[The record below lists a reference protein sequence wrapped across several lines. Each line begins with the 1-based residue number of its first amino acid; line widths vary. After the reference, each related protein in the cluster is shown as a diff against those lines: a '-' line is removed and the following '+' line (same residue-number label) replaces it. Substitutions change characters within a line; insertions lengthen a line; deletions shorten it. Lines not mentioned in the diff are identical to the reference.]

1 MAEKTISFSPMSG
14 GWTSF
19 WSFIPDWMDG
29 MNNTFYTW
37 NNGSLYKHD
46 SNNSR
51 NQFYGVNYPSTITT
65 IFNQEPTE
73 TKMFK
78 TLELDS
84 SDAWS
89 ANIST
94 DLNTGVI
101 NSSQFINKE
110 GNYFAYIRRADGD
123 IDTRA
128 ISTQGIGSL
137 LSYLSGTLTFNFVV
151 SSSVSIGDTLYY
163 IDNGS
168 LVEIGVITSKTY
180 NTLVV
185 STVVNIPSAGNIIVC
200 VKNSV
205 AESYGAR
212 GYYMEVTI
220 TNDSQDQVDIF
231 EVSSNVF
238 KSNP

>member
-1 MAEKTISFSPMSG
+1 
-14 GWTSF
+14 
-19 WSFIPDWMDG
+19 

-37 NNGSLYKHD
+37 KNGSLYKHD
-46 SNNSR
+46 SNSKR
-51 NQFYGVNYPSTITT
+51 NAFYINLANLPAEDYYTFPSTITT
-65 IFNQEPTE
+65 IFNQDPTE

-110 GNYFAYIRRADGD
+110 GNYFAYIRRVDGD